1 MMKNLKSGLKLC
13 LIIALSITIVLSA
26 INFKTL
32 TVIEFINN
40 FVVSFLYS
48 ITISLGTGLI
58 NNYLDKKWDW
68 LDDTNKRVTYGVI
81 FSLLYTIPAVIFCNY
96 LIFMVLNNN
105 KNLFSERMIWI
116 HLFYIILSLGISA
129 LLHAKSFIKFW
140 KESSKKEIVKH
151 QVIASDSSAKF
162 ETLKNQIDPHFLFNS
177 LNVLSALIE
186 EKPENAVN
194 FTNSLSKI
202 YRYILEE
209 KDKELISLQE
219 ELDFA
224 ITYMKLLK
232 MRFENTIIFNIS
244 EIENSDKMYVV
255 PLSLQLLLE
264 NTVKHNFASATS
276 PLTIYI
282 SKENDFLFISNN
294 LQKKEVATSNGVGI
308 KNIVSRYG
316 LLTNKK
322 VEIIESTTT
331 FTVKIPILTQKI
343 NIMQQKN
350 TEEVIYLKAQRRVKD
365 LKEFYGNL
373 FSYCLVIPC
382 LIVINL
388 LTYSKFLWFFFPMFG
403 WGIGL
408 AIHGFNAF
416 GYGKDWEEKK
426 IEEYM
431 RKNG

>member
-1 MMKNLKSGLKLC
+1 MKNIKNTLKLSI
-13 LIIALSITIVLSA
+13 IIALLITLVLSG
-26 INFKTL
+26 INIKKLTL
-32 TVIEFINN
+32 SYFFSYFI
-40 FVVSFLYS
+40 VCFLYS
-48 ITISLGTGLI
+48 ILIVLGNRII
-58 NNYLDKKWDW
+58 NNYLDKKWNW
-68 LDDTNKRVTYGVI
+68 LEDTNYRVTFGII
-81 FSLLYTIPAVIFCNY
+81 FSLLYTIPAVVFCNY
-96 LIFMVLNNN
+96 LIFKYLYNNSD
-105 KNLFSERMIWI
+105 LFSEQMIWT
-116 HLFYIILSLGISA
+116 HLFYIVLSLGISA
-129 LLHAKSFIKFW
+129 LLHAKSFIKYW

-209 KDKELISLQE
+209 KDKELISLKD

-224 ITYMKLLK
+224 ETYIKLLK

-244 EIENSDKMYVV
+244 EIENSDKLFVV

-264 NTVKHNFASATS
+264 NTVKHNLASASS
-276 PLTIYI
+276 PLTINI
-282 SKENDFLFISNN
+282 TKENDFLLISNN
-294 LQKKEVATSNGVGI
+294 LQKKIVATSNGVGI
-308 KNIVSRYG
+308 QNIVSRYG

-322 VEIIESTTT
+322 VEIIESTST

-350 TEEVIYLKAQRRVKD
+350 TEELIYLKAQRRVKD

-408 AIHGFNAF
+408 AIHGFSAF

-426 IEEYM
+426 IEEFM